1 MIALLLHLLPQA
13 APPTV
18 GDTIWLT
25 RTVVVPAGAEVRP
38 APWEPAA
45 PVGLLGSPVV
55 RRSGDTVT
63 VAYPAVAWAAGRHT
77 VQVPGPV
84 VIRPDGRTDSLPP
97 APAAFEVASVLPG
110 GARVDSLPVQPEAGI
125 VEQRITSPWPPLAAL
140 GVAAV
145 LFAPVAWWWRR
156 RGPVMPAARPAPDP
170 VALPLAE
177 WGEDGEHR
185 AVAAVAALELRRAL
199 LRQLPGIPAG
209 VVTSRL
215 VRIVAEQRPGW
226 PIEEIATV
234 LRALE
239 AAEYAEAPGAAVV
252 ELAGR
257 AARLVAQVE
266 GA

>member
-1 MIALLLHLLPQA
+1 
-13 APPTV
+13 
-18 GDTIWLT
+18 
-25 RTVVVPAGAEVRP
+25 
-38 APWEPAA
+38 
-45 PVGLLGSPVV
+45 
-55 RRSGDTVT
+55 
-63 VAYPAVAWAAGRHT
+63 
-77 VQVPGPV
+77 
-84 VIRPDGRTDSLPP
+84 
-97 APAAFEVASVLPG
+97 
-110 GARVDSLPVQPEAGI
+110 
-125 VEQRITSPWPPLAAL
+125 
-140 GVAAV
+140 
-145 LFAPVAWWWRR
+145 
-156 RGPVMPAARPAPDP
+156 VMPVARPAPDP